1 MRDRTRELLQDY
13 IPSDEEGEE
22 TVALVGLK
30 AASEDETLL
39 QARAVRE
46 ALRCMEHKVAALE
59 ALQEALLGNALPDNE
74 QKRALQAQQEELQ
87 QLANQT
93 RCRLQ
98 ALEPRPEELQNLASI
113 SARVRRTQ
121 HGVLLQDFLDV
132 TSRLHAAQ
140 SHYRQ
145 RCLQRVRRHLHITGN
160 SAVTDEELEEM
171 LESGQSEVFVSNVLG
186 AARATRAALDE
197 VTSRHQELQ
206 RLERAMRELQELF
219 GALGAAVEEQGGAI
233 NRIELQ
239 ILQSGM
245 AVNKGGRQLRAAQE
259 QQGKA
264 RRKRLIMAACLV
276 LTLVILVAIIA
287 ASVAAG

>member
-1 MRDRTRELLQDY
+1 MGSLWGFCGVSVGCYGVSRVAMSSMGHYSSLWG
-13 IPSDEEGEE
+13 PCGVP
-22 TVALVGLK
+22 VAL
-30 AASEDETLL
+30 
-39 QARAVRE
+39 
-46 ALRCMEHKVAALE
+46 C
-59 ALQEALLGNALPDNE
+59 ALLWGSPPWAVSPAE

-87 QLANQT
+87 LLANQT
-93 RCRLQ
+93 RCHLQ
-98 ALEPRPEELQNLASI
+98 ALEPRPEDQQNLASI

-121 HGVLLQDFLDV
+121 HGVLLQEFLAV

-197 VTSRHQELQ
+197 VTSRHRELQ

-219 GALGAAVEEQGGAI
+219 GALGAAVEGQGEAI
-233 NRIELQ
+233 NRIELH
-239 ILQSGM
+239 ILQSGT
-245 AVNKGGRQLRAAQE
+245 AVHKGGRQLRAAQE